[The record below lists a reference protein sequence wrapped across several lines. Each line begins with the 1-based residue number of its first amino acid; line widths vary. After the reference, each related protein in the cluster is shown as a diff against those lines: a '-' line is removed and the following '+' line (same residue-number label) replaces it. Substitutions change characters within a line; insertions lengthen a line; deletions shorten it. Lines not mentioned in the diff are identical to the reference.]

1 MRGAGCVRDDRGLP
15 GAPHRSV
22 PVRVIRVN
30 QSYAGIT
37 VDDEKQI
44 AETFVFRQISTAD
57 NMNLLTYSYLLG
69 LTRT

>member
-1 MRGAGCVRDDRGLP
+1 MRDAGCVRDNRRLP
-15 GAPHRSV
+15 SAPHRSV

-44 AETFVFRQISTAD
+44 TETFVFRQISTAD